1 MAALAGTM
9 SEGLFS
15 RRLRATTA
23 GLVLVITL
31 SAFEAMAVATAM
43 PTAVRELHGLAYY
56 SWPFTA
62 FLVAS
67 VVGTVASGE
76 FSDRRGPR
84 GPMLVGLAVFA
95 VGLVVAGTAVSMA
108 VFVVGRVV
116 QGLGAGTVIVGV
128 YVLIAEVYPDALRPR
143 VFALT
148 SAAWVLPSLL
158 GPLVA
163 GLLTAHLTWRL
174 VFGGLAPFV
183 ALGLAL
189 LWPTLRRLPARLPVQ
204 REVAPRRTLVPFAVL
219 AAVGLA
225 AVQFAGQHLR
235 PASLLPLAVGVA
247 LLVPALRRLL
257 PAGTVRARRGL
268 PAALAFRGI
277 LAGSF
282 FGVDSFVPLTLTDLH
297 HYSPAA
303 AGVPL
308 TLGALGWSAGSWWQG
323 RSAAARHRLVAVG
336 CALIT
341 LGAASLVCVAFARV
355 PGLLAAPLWA
365 VAGTGMGLAMPTVSV
380 LLLEL
385 SDRDERGQNSAALQ
399 ICDMLCS
406 AVCVGLGGVLLAA
419 VTAGRGATGPAIAL
433 IDLTMAAIAAL
444 GVIAAGRLRAG
455 PVPPGGGGAG

>member
-1 MAALAGTM
+1 ML
-9 SEGLFS
+9 
-15 RRLRATTA
+15 
-23 GLVLVITL
+23 LVITL

-76 FSDRRGPR
+76 FSDRHGPR
-84 GPMLVGLAVFA
+84 MPLLAGLAVFA
-95 VGLVVAGTAVSMA
+95 AGLVVAGTATSMGL
-108 VFVVGRVV
+108 FVLGRVV
-116 QGLGAGTVIVGV
+116 QGFGAGTVIVGV
-128 YVLIAEVYPDALRPR
+128 YVVIAEVYPDALRPR

-163 GLLTAHLTWRL
+163 GVLTAHLTWRL
-174 VFGGLAPFV
+174 VFLGLAPFV

-189 LWPTLRRLPARLPVQ
+189 LWPSLRRLPARQAVPV
-204 REVAPRRTLVPFAVL
+204 ARRTLIPFAVL
-219 AAVGLA
+219 AALGLA

-235 PASLLPLAVGVA
+235 PASLLPLAVGVT

-268 PAALAFRGI
+268 PASLAARGI
-277 LAGSF
+277 LAGAF

-297 HYSPAA
+297 HYSPAR

-308 TLGALGWSAGSWWQG
+308 TVGALGWAAGSWWQG
-323 RSAAARHRLVAVG
+323 RSGAARHRIVAVG
-336 CALIT
+336 CALIAA
-341 LGAASLVCVAFARV
+341 GAASLVCVAFAGV
-355 PGLLAAPLWA
+355 PGMLAAPLWA
-365 VAGTGMGLAMPTVSV
+365 IGGTGMGLAMPTVSV
-380 LLLEL
+380 LMLEL
-385 SDRDERGQNSAALQ
+385 SSHEERGQNSAALQ

-406 AVCVGLGGVLLAA
+406 AVCVGLGGVVLATVA
-419 VTAGRGATGPAIAL
+419 GGRGATPAAIIL
-433 IDLTMAAIAAL
+433 IDLTMAGIAVL
-444 GVIAAGRLRAG
+444 GVAMAGRLRAA
-455 PVPPGGGGAG
+455 PAGLPAG